1 MKVIL
6 LRDIERLGR
15 RGDVV
20 SVRDGFARN
29 YLLPGK
35 LALIADEANLRQLE
49 SIKSQIASQETKLT
63 RRFLDQA
70 QRLGLV
76 TVKTAL
82 KMGAEGAFG
91 AITNADIAD
100 LLEKAGHKV
109 DKHAILLDEPIKAPG
124 VYDIPIK
131 LGRDITATVKLW
143 VVEEA
148 AGSNGS

>member
-6 LRDIERLGR
+6 LSDIERLGK
-15 RGDVV
+15 RGEVV
-20 SVRDGFARN
+20 VVRDGFARN
-29 YLLPGK
+29 YLLPKK
-35 LALIADEANLRQLE
+35 LALIADEVNLRQLE
-49 SIKSQIASQETKLT
+49 TIKKQIAGQETRVT
-63 RRFLDQA
+63 RRLLDAA

-109 DKHAILLDEPIKAPG
+109 DKHAILLEEPIKAPG

-131 LGRDITATVKLW
+131 LGQNITATVKLW

-148 AGSNGS
+148 AG